1 MRVQSEGGCEMKMIK
16 PINFT
21 ALKERKR
28 SRTYLDFVDL
38 LAIERTLE
46 NLKNVIPESDILEK
60 YLCAT
65 RNMKGKTL
73 RKFGRRSPIS
83 FNEGVSQ

>member
-1 MRVQSEGGCEMKMIK
+1 MKTIMPK
-16 PINFT
+16 NFT

-28 SRTYLDFVDL
+28 SRMYHDFVDL

-46 NLKNVIPESDILEK
+46 NLKSVMPESNILEK
-60 YLCAT
+60 YLGAT

-73 RKFGRRSPIS
+73 RKFGRRSPVS

>member
-1 MRVQSEGGCEMKMIK
+1 MKMIK

>member
-1 MRVQSEGGCEMKMIK
+1 MKMIK
-16 PINFT
+16 PINFN
-21 ALKERKR
+21 ALKEKKR
-28 SRTYLDFVDL
+28 SRTYHDFVDL

-65 RNMKGKTL
+65 RNMKGKAL